1 MSKCDLHVHSNYSDG
16 SNTVSELVDI
26 MKNYQIDI
34 FALTDHDTVDGC
46 KELDGKTNFIKGVE
60 LTSIC
65 GDIKCHILGYNVDI
79 YNKELNDLISKGKIL
94 RRQKLEKRIQYLKKV
109 HNIELTSEELDWLY
123 SRKSV
128 VKTHV
133 ANILVKRGL
142 AKNNI
147 DAMQKYLDACK
158 TGNTRFQGEEA
169 IGAIISSGGIPVWA
183 HPLGGEGETHLEP
196 EKFLPRLEKMISFG
210 IQGLECYYSRYNF
223 DEINFL
229 QKCAEENNLLI
240 TGGSDYHGTNKDIPL
255 GRLNVE
261 ELPVEP
267 QKLTLLNKIGL
278 LN

>member
-46 KELDGKTNFIKGVE
+46 KELDEKTNFIKGVE

-79 YNKELNDLISKGKIL
+79 YNQELNDLISKGKIL

-133 ANILVKRGL
+133 ANVLVKRGL

-147 DAMQKYLDACK
+147 EAMQKYLDGCK
-158 TGNTRFQGEEA
+158 TGNIRFQGEES
-169 IGAIISSGGIPVWA
+169 IGAIIKSGGIPVWA
-183 HPLGGEGETHLEP
+183 HPLGGEGEKHLEP
-196 EKFLPRLEKMISFG
+196 KEFLPRLEKMISFG

-223 DEINFL
+223 AEINFL
-229 QKCAEENNLLI
+229 LKCAEENKLLI
-240 TGGSDYHGTNKDIPL
+240 TGGSDYHGANKDNISP
-255 GRLNVE
+255 GKLNTEHKDIV
-261 ELPVEP
+261 PY
-267 QKLTLLNKIGL
+267 KITLLDKI
-278 LN
+278 

>member
-46 KELDGKTNFIKGVE
+46 KELDEKTNFIKGVE

-133 ANILVKRGL
+133 ANVLVKRGL

-147 DAMQKYLDACK
+147 EAMQKYLDGCK
-158 TGNTRFQGEEA
+158 TGNTRFQGEES
-169 IGAIISSGGIPVWA
+169 IGAIIKSGGIPVWA
-183 HPLGGEGETHLEP
+183 HPLGGEGEKHLEP
-196 EKFLPRLEKMISFG
+196 KEFLPRLEKMISFG

-223 DEINFL
+223 AEINFL
-229 QKCAEENNLLI
+229 LKCAEENKLLI
-240 TGGSDYHGTNKDIPL
+240 TGGSDYHGANKDNISP
-255 GRLNVE
+255 GKLNTEHKDIV
-261 ELPVEP
+261 PY
-267 QKLTLLNKIGL
+267 KITLLDKI
-278 LN
+278 

>member
-65 GDIKCHILGYNVDI
+65 GDIKCHILGYNIDI

-94 RRQKLEKRIQYLKKV
+94 RCQKLEKRIQYLKKV

-133 ANILVKRGL
+133 ANVLVKRGL

-147 DAMQKYLDACK
+147 EAMQKYLDGCK
-158 TGNTRFQGEEA
+158 TGNTRFQGEES

-183 HPLGGEGETHLEP
+183 HPLGGEGEKHLEP

-223 DEINFL
+223 AEINFL
-229 QKCAEENNLLI
+229 LKCAEENKLLI
-240 TGGSDYHGTNKDIPL
+240 TGGSDYHGANKDNISP
-255 GRLNVE
+255 GKLNTEHKDIV
-261 ELPVEP
+261 PY
-267 QKLTLLNKIGL
+267 KITLLDKI
-278 LN
+278 